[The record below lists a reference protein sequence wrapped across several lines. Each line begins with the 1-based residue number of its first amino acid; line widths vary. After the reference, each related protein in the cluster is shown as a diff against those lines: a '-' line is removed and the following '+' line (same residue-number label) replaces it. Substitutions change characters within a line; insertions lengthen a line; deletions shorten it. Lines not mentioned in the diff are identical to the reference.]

1 MSTAAPLSSTP
12 PERPIACGE
21 EPDAGFQQRWDA
33 WLARGRAH
41 ERRARQR
48 LLVVAI
54 AIGAAVLAA
63 LLAHG
68 PFFS

>member
-1 MSTAAPLSSTP
+1 MSTTAPLSTTP
-12 PERPIACGE
+12 PAHPIAASE
-21 EPDAGFQQRWDA
+21 ALDAGFQQRWDD

-48 LLVVAI
+48 LLVVI
-54 AIGAAVLAA
+54 AVGAAALAA
-63 LLAHG
+63 RLAHG